1 MDIKLEGM
9 EELEKTIQDMTL
21 DNRELRK
28 AVKNGI
34 DTIAEGLEKDS
45 PKRTGRLA
53 KIKTVVKNNGLG
65 VEGIAG
71 AGAFYDKFQ
80 EFGTSKQKA
89 HVGYFGNS
97 VRKNADKAIKEI
109 AEAVFEKI
117 K

>member
-34 DTIAEGLEKDS
+34 DTIAKGLEKDS
-45 PKRTGRLA
+45 PKKSGKLA
-53 KIKTVVKNNGLG
+53 KIKTNIKNNGLG
-65 VEGIAG
+65 IEGIAR
-71 AGAFYDKFQ
+71 AGTFYSIFQ

-89 HVGYFGNS
+89 HVGYFENS
-97 VRKNADKAIKEI
+97 VRQNADKAIKDI
-109 AEAVFEKI
+109 AEVVFKNI